1 MPDKEQKAMIVRLPT
16 DLAADLDGVAKVNR
30 IPVAE
35 AVRQAIS
42 DQIEVRRGDA
52 EFKARI
58 QRLVDENQEIL
69 DRLAGLAGVAEP
81 RYLDLADFL
90 LIAEAVL
97 RVPAA
102 ELALSARLPLAES
115 ALAAPARTHAHRRLA
130 YIDRHVLPVGEHAET
145 VSLLDST
152 GATIQTCTYGDAWFP
167 STDGPGWSM
176 VVRDEN
182 APAPNLN
189 TAAAWALSFQRHGN
203 PGGPNGPVF
212 STEFEGW
219 RQQNFTAAELDD
231 PLISG
236 PDATRDGLSNQLRY
250 ALGLTPSQGAASSL
264 PTASLNGPQIDFSY
278 RRLKNPL
285 DLEYAPESST
295 DLTSWLADS
304 VPVSVTD
311 NGDGTETVVVRFT
324 AGSRK
329 YLRLSVTGTP

>member
-1 MPDKEQKAMIVRLPT
+1 MIVRLPT

-102 ELALSARLPLAES
+102 ELTLSARLPLAES

-145 VSLLDST
+145 VSLLD
-152 GATIQTCTYGDAWFP
+152 G
-167 STDGPGWSM
+167 
-176 VVRDEN
+176 
-182 APAPNLN
+182 
-189 TAAAWALSFQRHGN
+189 
-203 PGGPNGPVF
+203 
-212 STEFEGW
+212 
-219 RQQNFTAAELDD
+219 QQNARLTSGRVHAATETGS
-231 PLISG
+231 PPG
-236 PDATRDGLSNQLRY
+236 ERAGGHQ
-250 ALGLTPSQGAASSL
+250 ALPYGRGAPRVLMSKQRTMLTTSAASS
-264 PTASLNGPQIDFSY
+264 
-278 RRLKNPL
+278 
-285 DLEYAPESST
+285 
-295 DLTSWLADS
+295 
-304 VPVSVTD
+304 
-311 NGDGTETVVVRFT
+311 
-324 AGSRK
+324 
-329 YLRLSVTGTP
+329 